1 MTQNT
6 TSAEQ
11 GCLFCAVVRHAG
23 DGWNI
28 TTESKERERSLLDRD
43 ARTIKDALASAG

>member
-1 MTQNT
+1 M
-6 TSAEQ
+6 
-11 GCLFCAVVRHAG
+11 RHAG